1 MAQKHLNKQEIITA
15 KNTEDI
21 RLQEEQKVK
30 NFTSDYYTLCEK
42 YGLQIVQSP
51 LSIAQYI
58 KPTPPPAEEK
68 HVAS

>member
-1 MAQKHLNKQEIITA
+1 MSSKYSSTKEIKDAQ
-15 KNTEDI
+15 D
-21 RLQEEQKVK
+21 QKVK

-42 YGLQIVQSP
+42 YGMQIVQSP
-51 LSIAQYI
+51 LSIADYV